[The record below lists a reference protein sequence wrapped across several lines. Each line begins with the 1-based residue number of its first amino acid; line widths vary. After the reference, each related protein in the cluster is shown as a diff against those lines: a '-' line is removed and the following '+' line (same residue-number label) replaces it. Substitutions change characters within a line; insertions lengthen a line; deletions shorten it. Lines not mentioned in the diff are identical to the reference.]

1 MRGMIGRLAAVA
13 VGAIAASSLA
23 LTTAG
28 AQQFTMKLSSPTI
41 NDVVHEYYKTLKT
54 GVEARSGGRIKVEI
68 YPANQLGQLPAVV
81 EGVALGT
88 IEVGS
93 AANGFWVSLE
103 PRFQVLDAPGLFD
116 DVLHGYRILNDPA
129 IRSRLATF
137 GADKGVEILTPAI
150 YSPLMLL
157 SHKAIRAVADFQ
169 GQKVRTQGGAP
180 IQVDPLKKVGVLP
193 VSLPLGE
200 ALPAM
205 QNRTIDGLMT
215 ALAVYVN
222 FKYYDIAKPAT
233 YLPETLLF
241 APAVINRQ
249 FLKQIGPELEAIVRE
264 EARNAEVVYT
274 DWNIA
279 DTKRVEDAWRKNGG
293 ELISL
298 PPAEAKRYIDI
309 VAPVSLQILSANP
322 KIKEDYEALLAAAK
336 KYRR

>member
-1 MRGMIGRLAAVA
+1 MIGRLAAVA

-103 PRFQVLDAPGLFD
+103 QRFQVLDAPGLFD

-157 SHKAIRAVADFQ
+157 SHKAIRSVADFR
-169 GQKVRTQGGAP
+169 GRRSAQGGAP
-180 IQVDPLKKVGVLP
+180 IRSNRSRRSGSCRCRCRSAKRCRRCK
-193 VSLPLGE
+193 
-200 ALPAM
+200 
-205 QNRTIDGLMT
+205 RTIDGM
-215 ALAVYVN
+215 V
-222 FKYYDIAKPAT
+222 
-233 YLPETLLF
+233 
-241 APAVINRQ
+241 
-249 FLKQIGPELEAIVRE
+249 
-264 EARNAEVVYT
+264 
-274 DWNIA
+274 
-279 DTKRVEDAWRKNGG
+279 
-293 ELISL
+293 
-298 PPAEAKRYIDI
+298 
-309 VAPVSLQILSANP
+309 
-322 KIKEDYEALLAAAK
+322 AAAA
-336 KYRR
+336 RSSPSGTTISPSR